1 MTDESKKIIFIYN
14 SQSGLN
20 NAMIDFFH
28 KIISPKSYECNLCAL
43 TYNNI
48 VKKKKWIKYL
58 NSINRK
64 IFFLYKD
71 HLKELDLPKN
81 TKLPAVF
88 NEKNQLLINSNQI
101 NECKKLEELINLV
114 KQITK
119 KSSETKTI

>member
-28 KIISPKSYECNLCAL
+28 KIISPKSYECNLCSL
-43 TYNNI
+43 TYNNWGKRKRWRKFLESTN
-48 VKKKKWIKYL
+48 KKIY
-58 NSINRK
+58 
-64 IFFLYKD
+64 FYYKD
-71 HLKELDLPKN
+71 NLSELGLPED

-88 NEKNQLLINSNQI
+88 NEKNQLLINFKQI
-101 NECKKLEELINLV
+101 NRCKNLEDLINLV

>member
-1 MTDESKKIIFIYN
+1 MTDDSKKIIFIYN

-48 VKKKKWIKYL
+48 GKKKKWIKYL
-58 NSINRK
+58 KSINRK

-71 HLKELDLPKN
+71 HLKELDLPEN

-101 NECKKLEELINLV
+101 NECKNLEELINLV